1 MKKQTF
7 YPTIWSPMPL
17 HFNLMMDRD
26 HNGRRIKELILKNEM
41 ASELGVSEMELSILK
56 FAAID
61 KLGNEHHILGFPEQT
76 AVSIKGLSTG
86 HFLRSSQV
94 VKLQRGNYT
103 KLRFYL
109 GKYNKFTYSD
119 GLVEDAYSFDI
130 MDFSIENGL
139 SIEANEATEIKLW
152 FDFAPYKFS
161 SHLKG
166 LLDLFKG
173 NQKPRP
179 RLANGLGN

>member
-17 HFNLMMDRD
+17 NFDLMAQRD
-26 HNGRRIKELILKNEM
+26 KNGRRIKEMILKNEM
-41 ASELGVSEMELSILK
+41 AAELGVSEMELSILK

-61 KLGNEHHILGFPEQT
+61 KLGNEHHILDFPGQT

-94 VKLQRGNYT
+94 VKLQPGNYS

-109 GKYNKFTYSD
+109 GNENKFRYSD
-119 GLVEDAYSFDI
+119 GLVEDAFSFEI
-130 MDFSIENGL
+130 LDFEIENGL

-161 SHLKG
+161 TYFKG
-166 LLDLFKG
+166 ILDFFKG